1 MNYNTMQHKNIPYQH
16 DEWLYNKQ
24 KCSAYTC
31 KYFNFYPYHIISFP
45 ANTEAEMK
53 EKIDHYIDNRSDILK
68 GLELERKA
76 AAVFYQTLDYKGD

>member
-1 MNYNTMQHKNIPYQH
+1 MQNISTKSGLAYNGNH
-16 DEWLYNKQ
+16 
-24 KCSAYTC
+24 CSAYTC
-31 KYFNFYPYHIISFP
+31 NDVDLLRGYNTVSFP

-76 AAVFYQTLDYKGD
+76 AAVFYETLDYKGD

>member
-1 MNYNTMQHKNIPYQH
+1 MAKYRNSEYFHKEWIAYNGNH
-16 DEWLYNKQ
+16 
-24 KCSAYTC
+24 CSAYTC
-31 KYFNFYPYHIISFP
+31 NDVDLLRGYNTVSFP
-45 ANTEAEMK
+45 AKTEAEMK